1 LSRLHIRL
9 SLDDDDVDD
18 AEECMSIPHQ
28 DVAEAR
34 RAVDALSAAVARLTR
49 TGGQSLDLRR
59 LAEDIGRVKIDL
71 ELVAGEITGADAAA
85 SDTGSP
91 GAVRDVGYDPREF
104 VDGTYEGT
112 TPHQR

>member
-1 LSRLHIRL
+1 
-9 SLDDDDVDD
+9 
-18 AEECMSIPHQ
+18 MSIPHQ

-34 RAVDALSAAVARLTR
+34 RAVHALTAAVERLSR
-49 TGGQSLDLRR
+49 SQAANLDLRR
-59 LAEDIGRVKIDL
+59 LAEDVGRVRVDL
-71 ELVAGEITGADAAA
+71 DLVAGEGATASDADA
-85 SDTGSP
+85 G